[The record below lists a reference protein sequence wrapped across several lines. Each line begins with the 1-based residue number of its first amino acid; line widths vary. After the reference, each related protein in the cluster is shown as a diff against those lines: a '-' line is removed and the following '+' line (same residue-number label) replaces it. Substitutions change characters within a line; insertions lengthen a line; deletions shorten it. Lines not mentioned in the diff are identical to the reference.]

1 MNLPLDDDLQAKVLA
16 VPQKDEG
23 PQYTKKGTL
32 RLRKPKTKNQYFTAD
47 TEEAIIEYLNT
58 TDERKRNQIYNE
70 RIWYGFHK
78 LTENIIH
85 TFKFYYTEVDTI
97 GELQHEV
104 TTFLLEK
111 LHLYKQDKGKAFSY
125 FGTIAKRYLILYN
138 NNNYKKLKQRAEVD
152 AIDNDQTITIDL
164 VNNYSDPTQPKDE
177 ASEFIEFLIKYMDLH
192 LFTHFPKDEDA
203 KTADAVIELL
213 RKRENIELFN
223 KKAIYIYIREMTDQ
237 PTPQITK
244 VIKKMRKVYLKL
256 MEQYVETGN
265 VSMRY

>member
-1 MNLPLDDDLQAKVLA
+1 MNLPIDEGLKGNILTPPKR
-16 VPQKDEG
+16 DEG
-23 PQYTKKGTL
+23 PLYTKKGTL
-32 RLRKPKTKNQYFTAD
+32 RKRRPKTKNQYFTSD
-47 TEEAIIEYLNT
+47 TEEAIIEYLNE
-58 TDERKRNQIYNE
+58 TDQTKRNKIYNE

-97 GELQHEV
+97 ADLQHEV

-138 NNNYKKLKQRAEVD
+138 NNNYKKLKQKAEVD
-152 AIDNDQTITIDL
+152 AIDKDQSITIDI
-164 VNNYSDPTQPKDE
+164 VNNQSIEEPKDK
-177 ASEFIEFLIKYMDLH
+177 ATEFINYMLQYMDLY
-192 LFTHFPKDEDA
+192 LFDHFPKEEDA
-203 KTADAVIELL
+203 KTADAVLELF

-244 VIKKMRKVYLKL
+244 VIKKMRKIYKKL
-256 MEQYVETGN
+256 MAQYVEHGI
-265 VSMRY
+265 VSMRF

>member
-1 MNLPLDDDLQAKVLA
+1 MSLPLDDDLQAKVLT

-32 RLRKPKTKNQYFTAD
+32 RLRRPKTKNQYFTPD

-58 TDERKRNQIYNE
+58 TDQAKRNKIYNE

-97 GELQHEV
+97 AELQHEV
-104 TTFLLEK
+104 TAFLLEK
-111 LHLYKQDKGKAFSY
+111 LHLYKQEKGKAFSY

-152 AIDNDQTITIDL
+152 AIDNDQSITIDL
-164 VNNYSDPTQPKDE
+164 VNNQNLIDQPKDE
-177 ASEFIEFLIKYMDLH
+177 ATEFIEYLIKYFDLH
-192 LFTHFPKDEDA
+192 LFTHFPKKEDA
-203 KTADAVIELL
+203 KTADAIISLF
-213 RKRENIELFN
+213 RRRENIELFN

-237 PTPQITK
+237 ATPQITK
-244 VIKKMRKVYLKL
+244 VIKRMKKIQKKL
-256 MEQYVETGN
+256 MAQYIETGT
-265 VSMRY
+265 VSMRF

>member
-1 MNLPLDDDLQAKVLA
+1 MSLPLDDDLQGKILA

-32 RLRKPKTKNQYFTAD
+32 RKRRPKTKNQYFTAD

-97 GELQHEV
+97 AELQHEV
-104 TTFLLEK
+104 TAFLLEK

-152 AIDNDQTITIDL
+152 AIDNDQSITIDL
-164 VNNYSDPTQPKDE
+164 VNNQKDLIQVKDE
-177 ASEFIEFLIKYMDLH
+177 ATEFIEYLLEYFDLH
-192 LFTHFPKDEDA
+192 LFSHFPKPEDA
-203 KTADAVIELL
+203 KTADAILELF

-237 PTPQITK
+237 STPQITK
-244 VIKKMRKVYLKL
+244 VIKRMKKIQKKL
-256 MEQYVETGN
+256 MTQYIETGA
-265 VSMRY
+265 VSMRF